1 MTTPDK
7 KYPNEIFKAYDIRG
21 IIDIQLTNEVMEDIG
36 KILGSLTLEAKLPT
50 LVVGYDGRLSS
61 PNLAKNLIAGILKSG
76 CNVLD
81 IGEVTTPMV
90 YFANFELETN
100 AGIMITGSHNPPE
113 YNGLKMVIAGETIAG
128 NKIQLLKKR
137 LEDGEYFD
145 NKQGEYKTIDI
156 TEEYITKITNDVKLK
171 RNMNIIVDAGNG
183 VAGKIAPK
191 LYRRMGAKVLGLFC
205 DVDGNFPNHHPD
217 PSQPKNL
224 KDLIEALKSTEAEL
238 GLAFDG
244 DADRLGVVAKNG
256 NIIYPDRQMMLFVA
270 DLLEKNPGAKII
282 YDVKSSGLLASW
294 IKEHG
299 GEPILSR
306 TGHSFIK
313 AKIKETGA
321 LLAGEMSGH
330 IFFNDRWNG
339 SDDGIYAGARI
350 LEILSQVDN
359 PSDLLNALPN
369 SISTPEINIPVK
381 EGEQH
386 KIIEKLEKSAKFP
399 GSKEII
405 TIDGLRVEYK
415 DGFGLVRASNT
426 TAVLVL
432 RFEAETEKGLDRIKE
447 QFRKNLS
454 NYVDNIPF

>member
-1 MTTPDK
+1 
-7 KYPNEIFKAYDIRG
+7 
-21 IIDIQLTNEVMEDIG
+21 
-36 KILGSLTLEAKLPT
+36 
-50 LVVGYDGRLSS
+50 DGRLSS

-90 YFANFELETN
+90 YFANFELKTN

>member
-1 MTTPDK
+1 MATQDK

-21 IIDIQLTNEVMEDIG
+21 IIDVQLTSEIMEDIG
-36 KILGSLTLEAKLPT
+36 KILGSFTLEAKLST

-61 PNLAKNLIAGILKSG
+61 PNLAKNLISGILKSG

-90 YFANFELETN
+90 YFANFELKTN
-100 AGIMITGSHNPPE
+100 AGVMITGSHNPPE
-113 YNGLKMVIAGETIAG
+113 YNGLKMVIAGETMAG
-128 NKIQLLKKR
+128 DKIQLLKKR
-137 LEDGEYFD
+137 LEAGEYFD
-145 NKQGEYKTIDI
+145 NKQGEYKNIDI
-156 TEEYITKITNDVKLK
+156 TEEYITKITDDVKLK

-244 DADRLGVVAKNG
+244 DGDRLGVVAKNG

-270 DLLEKNPGAKII
+270 DLLEKNPNAKII
-282 YDVKSSGLLASW
+282 YDVKSSGLLANW

-339 SDDGIYAGARI
+339 SDDGVYAGARI

-426 TAVLVL
+426 TSVLVL
-432 RFEAETEKGLDRIKE
+432 RFEAETEKGLERIKE

-454 NYVDNIPF
+454 KYVDTIPF